1 MANKEGICQKES
13 GVGGAESEQLIES
26 APDPHMEKI
35 FV

>member
-13 GVGGAESEQLIES
+13 GGKAASEQLIES
-26 APDPHMEKI
+26 APDPHTEKI